1 MSIFLIYWQKYIN
14 FFGFVWCVHF
24 HFIELLIILVLL
36 SKEKKFLNI
45 DPRCLKDVFSATADI
60 ILSHTKATLNVMH
73 TKKNWITEY
82 LKNDKRQII
91 WWTWDI
97 QSTLLFFSFLY
108 HNMSSS
114 WQCTKMLH
122 NWRKFQRVTG
132 FQNTFSKQ
140 KQELKAYIFIL
151 RQ

>member
-1 MSIFLIYWQKYIN
+1 M
-14 FFGFVWCVHF
+14 
-24 HFIELLIILVLL
+24 LL
-36 SKEKKFLNI
+36 SKENKFLNI
-45 DPRCLKDVFSATADI
+45 DPRWIKDVFSATADI
-60 ILSHTKATLNVMH
+60 IWSHTKATLNVMH
-73 TKKNWITEY
+73 TKKKNWITEY
-82 LKNDKRQII
+82 LKMTKDKSSGEL
-91 WWTWDI
+91 DI
-97 QSTLLFFSFLY
+97 FRALYFFFSFLY